1 MNIFIVSLGCPK
13 NLVDTEVMTGELL
26 VKGFGFTMDP
36 EEADIYL
43 INTCAFIESAR
54 QDAVDAI
61 EEAAD
66 WKNADPEN
74 RMLVVTGCLVQW
86 DKEGKVKREWPEVDL
101 WTGIDMIP
109 QIPEQLLEVRNNP
122 KLRGLTRREEV
133 PCYLYSDAT
142 PRFQWTLPHLAYL
155 KIGEGCN
162 NRCTYCSIPGIRGE
176 LRSRDIPSI
185 RQEAVN
191 LIAGGVKELVIIAQD
206 ITAFGHDGKQG
217 DFGALLRELQGI
229 EGDFKIR
236 LLYAHPAHLT
246 DEMIDAMAEC
256 DKVLPYLD
264 LPLQHISDRLL
275 KMMGRKTTRARIE
288 SILEQ
293 LRRKI
298 PGIAIRTTFITGFP
312 GETEADYEELKS
324 FIKEQKFDRLG
335 VFAYCPEENTPAFTM
350 AEQVP
355 EAVAEQRAD
364 GLMKIQGK
372 IALELNKKLAG
383 RVFRVIIDEVG
394 KKFAVGRT
402 YMDAPDVDNTV
413 RISPPDGLRA
423 GDVADI
429 RITGVS
435 KYDLF
440 GEVQKKGKKLKL

>member
-1 MNIFIVSLGCPK
+1 MNLFIVSLGCPK

-26 VKGFGFTMDP
+26 VKGFGITMDP

-66 WKNADPEN
+66 WKNADPDN

-86 DKEGKVKREWPEVDL
+86 DKEDRVKREWPEVDL

-109 QIPEQLLEVRNNP
+109 QIPEQLLAVRDNP
-122 KLRGLTRREEV
+122 RLRGLTKREEV
-133 PCYLYSDAT
+133 PCFLYNDST

-162 NRCTYCSIPGIRGE
+162 NRCTYCAIPNIRGP
-176 LRSRDIPSI
+176 LRSRDIASI
-185 RQEAVN
+185 RQEAIN
-191 LIAGGVKELVIIAQD
+191 LIEGGVRELIIIAQD
-206 ITAFGHDGKQG
+206 ITAFGHDRDAGNFA
-217 DFGALLRELQGI
+217 DLLRELQTI
-229 EGDFKIR
+229 DGDFKIR

-246 DEMIDAMAEC
+246 DEMIDVMASC

-264 LPLQHISDRLL
+264 LPLQHISDHLL
-275 KMMGRKTTRARIE
+275 KTMGRKTSRQQVE
-288 SILEQ
+288 NVLDQ

-312 GETEADYEELKS
+312 GETEADYQELKQ
-324 FIKEQKFDRLG
+324 FIKDQKFERLG
-335 VFAYCPEENTPAFTM
+335 VFAYCPEENTPAFAF

-355 EAVAEQRAD
+355 EELAEKRAD
-364 GLMKIQGK
+364 ELMKIQGK
-372 IALELNKKLAG
+372 ISLEHNKKLAG
-383 RVFRVIIDEVG
+383 HVYPVIIDEVN

-402 YMDAPDVDNTV
+402 YMDAPDIDNTV
-413 RISPPDGLRA
+413 RISPPGKLKV
-423 GDVADI
+423 GDVVNV
-429 RITGVS
+429 RICGVS

-440 GEVQKKGKKLKL
+440 GEVQKKGKN